1 MSAKTDALVI
11 LEERMNALA
20 AGPKDQLY
28 GEVDMAIEMCHVF
41 GAISCDE
48 RRHYVRRRNKI
59 FERESDELMARLDSR
74 RSA

>member
-1 MSAKTDALVI
+1 MSARTDAIAI
-11 LEERMNALA
+11 LDERMAALA

-28 GEVDMAIEMCHVF
+28 GEVDMAIEMCHIF
-41 GAISCDE
+41 GAISCEE

-59 FERESDELMARLDSR
+59 FERESEELMARLNNR